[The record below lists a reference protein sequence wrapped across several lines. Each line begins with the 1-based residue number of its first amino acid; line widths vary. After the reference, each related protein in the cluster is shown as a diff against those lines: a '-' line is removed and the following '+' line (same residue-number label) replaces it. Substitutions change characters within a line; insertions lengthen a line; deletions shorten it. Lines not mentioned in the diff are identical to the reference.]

1 MPAEP
6 PLMRMN
12 QGEHRVLTG
21 GPQGPTFGAMR
32 GVFLARLVA
41 IVIVVAVPGV
51 MRSEGP
57 AIEVLSLGTAV
68 RRAADVSPLM
78 SAARSRVD
86 AAAGAVHQAGR
97 LPNPLGE
104 VRVESWDFHAE
115 HATPRWD
122 NVDFFATFA
131 QPIEL
136 GGKRSARTG
145 EAAAARDAAA
155 FDADQTRHEVILE
168 TTRTYLAVLRA
179 RSLMDALEKNREA
192 LSRIVEMLDRRV
204 SEGWSAE
211 ADLLR
216 FRAEL
221 ARSEE
226 ALLRVR
232 LERDR
237 ELRFLAALLGE
248 PAPIAASR
256 LVEPAIPAIPDGD
269 PDTLARS
276 ALARRPDVAAARARV
291 AQAHEA
297 ARFERARQIPT
308 VALTAGYKRTFGL
321 DTGLAGLVIPLPIF
335 DANAGNVARAEAE
348 AQAAE
353 ARLAALESRLLA
365 GGAAEI
371 AAARELRARALTVEQ
386 DLVRPAEGARDAATA
401 AFDEGAADVLRLVD
415 ARRLYLDARREA
427 LDLFAEAAFRA
438 AEVRLLLGEEAIP

>member
-1 MPAEP
+1 M
-6 PLMRMN
+6 
-12 QGEHRVLTG
+12 
-21 GPQGPTFGAMR
+21 
-32 GVFLARLVA
+32 
-41 IVIVVAVPGV
+41 
-51 MRSEGP
+51 
-57 AIEVLSLGTAV
+57 
-68 RRAADVSPLM
+68 
-78 SAARSRVD
+78 
-86 AAAGAVHQAGR
+86 
-97 LPNPLGE
+97 
-104 VRVESWDFHAE
+104 ESWDFHADRS
-115 HATPRWD
+115 TPRWD
-122 NVDFFATFA
+122 NIDFFATLA

-136 GGKRSARTG
+136 GGKRSARTA
-145 EAAAARDAAA
+145 EATAARDAAA
-155 FDADQTRHEVILE
+155 FDADQTRHEVMLE
-168 TTRTYLAVLRA
+168 TTHTYLAVLRA
-179 RSLMDALEKNREA
+179 RSLLDAQENNRES
-192 LSRIVEMLDRRV
+192 LSRTVEILDRRV
-204 SEGWSAE
+204 AEGWSAE

-248 PAPIAASR
+248 PAPVAPSR
-256 LVEPAIPAIPDGD
+256 LVEPALPAIPDGD

-297 ARFERARQIPT
+297 ARFERARRIPT

-365 GGAAEI
+365 GGAAQI

-401 AFDEGAADVLRLVD
+401 AFNEGASDVLRLVD

-427 LDLFAEAAFRA
+427 MDLFAEAAFRA